1 MKENLT
7 QQLTNMTL
15 LAIVLLIILGLVLL
29 LIEFA
34 VIPGI
39 TIAGIGGFL
48 LLAASVYIAFA
59 EMGNVAGFI
68 TLAVVLIASP
78 IMIYYFFKTRTGKK
92 MILHSEIEGK
102 VENFIP
108 GNLKVGDTGK
118 TIGRLAPMGKIRVN
132 GEVVEA
138 QSTGAFIDHQI
149 EIRILKIKSNQIIVE
164 PIKQE

>member
-1 MKENLT
+1 
-7 QQLTNMTL
+7 MTI
-15 LAIVLLIILGLVLL
+15 LAIVLLIIIGLVLL

-59 EMGNVAGFI
+59 EMGNFAGFI
-68 TLAVVLIASP
+68 TLAIVLIASP
-78 IMIYYFFKTRTGKK
+78 IMIYYLFQSRTGKK
-92 MILHSEIEGK
+92 MILQSEIDGK
-102 VENFIP
+102 VENFDP
-108 GNLKVGDTGK
+108 LNLKVGDTGK
-118 TIGRLAPMGKIRVN
+118 TIGRLAPMGKIKVN

-138 QSTGAFIDHQI
+138 QSTGAFIDHQKPV
-149 EIRILKIKSNQIIVE
+149 RIIKIKSNQIIVE

>member
-1 MKENLT
+1 MS
-7 QQLTNMTL
+7 L

-34 VIPGI
+34 VIPGV

-59 EMGNVAGFI
+59 DLGTIPGFI

-78 IMIYYFFKTRTGKK
+78 IMVYYFFKSRAGKN
-92 MILHSEIEGK
+92 MILDSEIKAK
-102 VENFIP
+102 VENFSHDKF
-108 GNLKVGDTGK
+108 KVGDVGN
-118 TIGRLAPMGKIRVN
+118 TIGRLAPMGKIKVN

-138 QSTGAFIDHQI
+138 QSNGSFIDHQT
-149 EIRILKIKSNQIIVE
+149 EIRIVKIHLNKVIVE
-164 PIKQE
+164 PLKEE

>member
-1 MKENLT
+1 
-7 QQLTNMTL
+7 MTV
-15 LAIVLLIILGLVLL
+15 LAIVLLILIGLVLL

-59 EMGNVAGFI
+59 ELGNIAGFI

-78 IMIYYFFKTRTGKK
+78 ILIYYLFNSRTGKNL
-92 MILHSEIEGK
+92 ILSSEIGGK
-102 VENFIP
+102 VENFNP
-108 GNLKVGDTGK
+108 DNLKVGDTGK
-118 TIGRLAPMGKIRVN
+118 TIGRLAPMGKIKVN

-138 QSTGAFIDHQI
+138 QSTGAFIDHQT
-149 EIRILKIKSNQIIVE
+149 EIRIIKIKSNQIIVE
-164 PIKQE
+164 PIKQI